1 MILNKKMLAGLFR
14 NLIGVHLWE
23 SNQVLRNKFERK
35 FLSVT
40 FDNEKRKDGKVK
52 LVTVDPGEV

>member
-1 MILNKKMLAGLFR
+1 MLAGLFR

-35 FLSVT
+35 FLSVP

-52 LVTVDPGEV
+52 LVTVDPVEV